1 MPQPKSCTSTS
12 CEQNS
17 SHTMTESWGCCLGT
31 DKVLLLNYYKSKI
44 SSDRISSFL
53 HWNTQNQKIPFFIYK
68 TKIKKLS
75 YIIYKMFTFYWFFFF
90 PGHCTI
96 FQNKITTF
104 NGVEFKYSMP
114 ANCYHVLVQDCSP
127 ELKFLVMVKRLEESA
142 DLTAINVRLASQ

>member
-75 YIIYKMFTFYWFFFF
+75 YINYKMFTFYWFFFSQVIVQF
-90 PGHCTI
+90 S
-96 FQNKITTF
+96 KI
-104 NGVEFKYSMP
+104 KSQPSM
-114 ANCYHVLVQDCSP
+114 ALNLSIQCLQIATMSWCRTVVQS
-127 ELKFLVMVKRLEESA
+127 LNSW
-142 DLTAINVRLASQ
+142 